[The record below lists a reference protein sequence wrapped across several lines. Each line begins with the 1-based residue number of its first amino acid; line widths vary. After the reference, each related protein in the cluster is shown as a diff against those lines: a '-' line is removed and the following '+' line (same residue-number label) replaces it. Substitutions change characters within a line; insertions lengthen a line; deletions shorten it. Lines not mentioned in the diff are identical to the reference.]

1 MNVILIVR
9 RRFESRSIGP
19 ALRGCEGN
27 VCKDTMT
34 EGRQSRFVWL
44 APSKFACGK
53 ALVLAGFRATR
64 YTLTSQLAL
73 LQSSSIQA
81 MLNSQEL
88 YRILKEFPG
97 DIVRMRE
104 VIRRAGQSSQDDRVA
119 LAWAR
124 YSESVC
130 ASWLGLPESDDELT
144 SILLRFLSP
153 APGSDAVDRYMTTLQ
168 PVDGGTEDAEVKL
181 PAALMERLGW
191 MSGDI
196 VVITESS
203 PDMLMLRRVPA
214 VAKE

>member
-1 MNVILIVR
+1 
-9 RRFESRSIGP
+9 
-19 ALRGCEGN
+19 
-27 VCKDTMT
+27 
-34 EGRQSRFVWL
+34 
-44 APSKFACGK
+44 
-53 ALVLAGFRATR
+53 
-64 YTLTSQLAL
+64 
-73 LQSSSIQA
+73 

-88 YRILKEFPG
+88 HRILKEFPG

-104 VIRRAGQSSQDDRVA
+104 VIRRAGQLSQDDRAA

-153 APGSDAVDRYMTTLQ
+153 APDSDAVDRYMTTLQ
-168 PVDGGTEDAEVKL
+168 SVDGGTEDAKVKL

-196 VVITESS
+196 VEISESS
-203 PDMLMLRRVPA
+203 PDMLMLRRVLA